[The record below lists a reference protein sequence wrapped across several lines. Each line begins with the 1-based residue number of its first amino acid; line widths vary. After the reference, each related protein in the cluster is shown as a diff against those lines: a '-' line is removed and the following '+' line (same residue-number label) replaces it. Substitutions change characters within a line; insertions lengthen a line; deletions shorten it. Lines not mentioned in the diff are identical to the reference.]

1 MIKGVFRYGVAA
13 LLMLLTASV
22 AAAASGSVNIEEH
35 RESVA
40 PLIEH
45 GALVKTTK
53 TPTAPTAQPVPTASR
68 VPTAQ
73 PVPTAPRVPTA
84 PTTPKVPAA
93 STVPTITTTAKGA
106 LQRAVFAKQIVKRE
120 PVDEVTALSSDMQG
134 VYFFTE
140 LEDMAGQ
147 TVSHRWEYD
156 GQRVGY
162 TEFKVTA
169 SHWRAWS
176 YRKTPPG
183 STGIWKVK
191 VLNAV
196 GGVLGEKTLAPQA
209 TR

>member
-13 LLMLLTASV
+13 LLTLLTASV

-73 PVPTAPRVPTA
+73 PAPTAPA
-84 PTTPKVPAA
+84 TPKVPAA
-93 STVPTITTTAKGA
+93 SIVPTITATAKGT
-106 LQRAVFAKQIVKRE
+106 LPRAVFAKQIVKRE